1 MEEQRFLDVNGLAE
15 YIHLSKSM
23 VYKMVS
29 NKTIPHIKVGTR
41 TIFDRGQIDL
51 WVSNGCRIIE
61 EIPTIPKT
69 Q

>member
-29 NKTIPHIKVGTR
+29 NKTIPHIKIGTR
-41 TIFDRGQIDL
+41 TIFDRGQIDQ
-51 WVSNGCRIIE
+51 WISNGCRRVE
-61 EIPTIPKT
+61 EVPELPKF
-69 Q
+69 